1 MRFLGGSQGMVGL
14 DIGSSAIKLVQV
26 TSKRDGYDLQNLS
39 TVSVP
44 SEAIVDGALM
54 NFSALGE
61 AVGTLVKD
69 KAVKARKAACSISG
83 NAVIAK
89 VVTMPAMG
97 KAEMDEQIQ
106 WEAEQ
111 HIPFSIQDVNLDYQI
126 LARRE
131 GEMSILLV
139 AAKKE
144 ILADYE
150 KVVAEAGL
158 ELSVVDIDALAMFN
172 CFYANHY
179 LANKAEFAHGLVALV
194 NVGASMTNIL
204 MVRDGVPT
212 FLRDVPTG
220 GNIVTTEIQ
229 KGLQLSFEEA
239 EAVKTGQTPVQA
251 AQQSRLDQVLSS
263 ALSGIVG
270 EIQRTADF
278 YLGTAGEETIG
289 RYLVTGGT
297 TRAPGMFDLLREK
310 LGVEVE
316 PLNPFQRVH
325 ADNARFS
332 HEVLDGLAA
341 VSSIGLGLAL
351 RQSQDAFKK

>member
-1 MRFLGGSQGMVGL
+1 MRFPGGNQGVVGL

-26 TSKRDGYDLQNLS
+26 SPKRDGYDLQNLS
-39 TVSVP
+39 SVP
-44 SEAIVDGALM
+44 VPAEAIVDGALM

-61 AVGTLVKD
+61 AVNSLVKN
-69 KAVKARKAACSISG
+69 KAVKARKAVCSISG
-83 NAVIAK
+83 NSVIAK

-126 LARRE
+126 LSRRE
-131 GEMSILLV
+131 GEMSVLLV
-139 AAKKE
+139 AAKKD

-150 KVVAEAGL
+150 KIVAEAGL
-158 ELSVVDIDALAMFN
+158 ELSVMDVDALALFN
-172 CFYANHY
+172 CFYASHY
-179 LANKAEFAHGLVALV
+179 LADKAEFDHGLVAIV

-204 MVRDGVPT
+204 MVREGVPT

-229 KGLQLSFEEA
+229 KGLQLGFEEA
-239 EAVKTGQTPVQA
+239 EAVKTGQTPLDGSQQA
-251 AQQSRLDQVLSS
+251 RLDQVFSA

-278 YLGTAGEETIG
+278 YLGTAGEETIS

-297 TRAPGMFDLLREK
+297 TRAPGMLDLMREK
-310 LGVEVE
+310 LGVDVE
-316 PLNPFQRVH
+316 PLNPFRRVQ
-325 ADNARFS
+325 ADGARFS
-332 HEVLDGLAA
+332 REMMEGFAA

-351 RQSQDAFKK
+351 RQPQDAFKK